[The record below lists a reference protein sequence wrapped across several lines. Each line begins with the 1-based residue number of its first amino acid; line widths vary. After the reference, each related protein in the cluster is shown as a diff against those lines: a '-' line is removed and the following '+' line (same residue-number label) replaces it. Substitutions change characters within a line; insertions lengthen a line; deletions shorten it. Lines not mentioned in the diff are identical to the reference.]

1 MWKLYF
7 LLCILTLVLI
17 LDYIDK
23 KEGLYLYDASENR
36 LTANGIDLVTTRL
49 FPNLNTKNNATL
61 IQMFADI
68 SYCDNIDDLS
78 YVEFNGAYVL
88 RDDYNLYRTYEG
100 FSDPY
105 GELVEL
111 DYIEKIYL
119 LMIGTFFILLL
130 TMRRLL

>member
-36 LTANGIDLVTTRL
+36 LTANGIDMVTTQL

-78 YVEFNGAYVL
+78 YVGFNGAYVL

-105 GELVEL
+105 DELVEL
-111 DYIEKIYL
+111 DCIEKIYL